1 MFVGMQKE
9 RLAVSSHLDCTR
21 GGSYIL
27 TNTFTHFQFLCASSR
42 RKEEDRKHIHENVD
56 AKIKSWAT
64 GLCQSDVLVNDCVI
78 VTHDYSPGRRIET
91 GAAVVK
97 RITYCPKFGYAFFS
111 VKYAVGNRMIAVRDC
126 WNRNMKAHSFAI
138 K

>member
-1 MFVGMQKE
+1 M
-9 RLAVSSHLDCTR
+9 
-21 GGSYIL
+21 
-27 TNTFTHFQFLCASSR
+27 CASSR

-56 AKIKSWAT
+56 AKIKSWVT

-126 WNRNMKAHSFAI
+126 WNRNIKAPSFAI